1 MRLRILA
8 ITLLA
13 VGAIGIQASFAQ
25 GVSPTKSTFELK
37 KSTDT
42 LFSLNRQLELAR
54 QLIQQRNYG
63 SAADMLE
70 ILYEKSPQDQSVIGM
85 LRYCYTQL
93 KQYAKAELFVR
104 KQIAQDPRNFGTW
117 LDLAEVQ
124 ADEGFSDSSRVSYHE
139 ARKLIPPGDTTRFQ
153 ILLRSQISRN
163 MNDDALGLIDT
174 LRHQFRDSG
183 LYALEKGLLLEH
195 AKDYRGAIREYG
207 PILTNDTTN
216 EALEVERRLM
226 SLLDFVDSSPEVE
239 KGLQDEATRTHSSV
253 IIRLLADHYIKI
265 NQFDKAFA
273 YAVKRDSL
281 YGFQGVS
288 LVSFMRQCYDRR
300 LYQQTVRMGE
310 YVFAKFPSGS
320 AFIDASMVYADALA
334 HLGRTND
341 ALARYSQVVA
351 VSPRPEDKGE
361 ALLDM
366 GLIYFDDLGD
376 YKQALVYFDSV
387 ATKYQVGQAYVDACR
402 MRPYCHLRMGDRAAA
417 RADFQRLKKQLVIQD
432 ITEEVS
438 YELAVL
444 DFYDKRYDSA
454 NVGFRKL
461 IVDYPRGLY
470 VNDALQILMVMD
482 EAKGAPELLGEFGDA
497 LWFQECAQDDSSRAR
512 LDRLTREENSALADD
527 ALYRLVMLDL
537 KLNDSTSASAAIE
550 RLTDSFPASYY
561 VPFGLKEKADMLS
574 VNATSLDEAK
584 ELYKR
589 ILERYP
595 NYPFVA
601 EIRKRLRQLEI
612 DHKLG

>member
-42 LFSLNRQLELAR
+42 LFSLSRQLELAR

-195 AKDYRGAIREYG
+195 AKDYRGAIREYA

-300 LYQQTVRMGE
+300 LYQQAVRMGE

-438 YELAVL
+438 FELAVL